1 MCMCLL
7 NQCGAPG
14 QFASVESLT
23 EWLTQGPSA
32 LQYLL
37 LRWCIKDSRHSSGD
51 KCTVSADIWIDWP
64 NQREVYWKRDD
75 LGHRPENI
83 LRLNSLTINA
93 KLFLHSVQTQSVNE
107 TNVWGCMSVF
117 LAVLWL
123 CLWKCTFGDTWNWDM
138 KAWGAIKVTD
148 ISVLGVTHGLRALPR
163 APLLLA
169 NLHLGTALSWPVDAF
184 AICCVW
190 LVQVGCIPHICQF
203 WHTTT
208 ICKPEKA
215 HQKCVNLRQD
225 NQNWP
230 EWAKIL
236 CSPC

>member
-1 MCMCLL
+1 MH
-7 NQCGAPG
+7 QR
-14 QFASVESLT
+14 F
-23 EWLTQGPSA
+23 SA
-32 LQYLL
+32 LE
-37 LRWCIKDSRHSSGD
+37 RWQMHC
-51 KCTVSADIWIDWP
+51 KCWHLNRLTKSMWSILEEGRFGTP
-64 NQREVYWKRDD
+64 SWKCFELKHTKKIRISIQNH
-75 LGHRPENI
+75 L
-83 LRLNSLTINA
+83 
-93 KLFLHSVQTQSVNE
+93 LHSVRTQCMNE
-107 TNVWGCMSVF
+107 TC
-117 LAVLWL
+117 AYECL
-123 CLWKCTFGDTWNWDM
+123 CLGMHECVLGCAVIVFVKCTFGDTWNWDM

-190 LVQVGCIPHICQF
+190 LVQVGYIPHICQF

-215 HQKCVNLRQD
+215 HQKCVNLRQ
-225 NQNWP
+225 NWP